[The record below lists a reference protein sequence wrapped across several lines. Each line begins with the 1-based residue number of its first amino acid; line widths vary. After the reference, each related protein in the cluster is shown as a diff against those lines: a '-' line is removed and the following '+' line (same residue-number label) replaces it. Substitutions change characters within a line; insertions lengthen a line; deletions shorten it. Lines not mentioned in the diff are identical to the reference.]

1 MGVFLKIISC
11 AVRLIYVPRRA
22 SQLLRPRLSEG
33 RACRPPN
40 GGLLGNGAHLN
51 KEWGGR
57 RLWSFTKWSTP
68 RCMGPRGAVRSGKA
82 RTSASPVCFRHF
94 WPHGVPKTAMIAY
107 ETCAGVHALFV
118 FYVTLHAVKRHK
130 DVSFYHLQ
138 PQRCMFCPL
147 LPASL
152 CRNHGASTAHGQP
165 FAAAHPHISTYIPC
179 PCNTFAISAS

>member
-1 MGVFLKIISC
+1 MLPNSSVSAC
-11 AVRLIYVPRRA
+11 QRV
-22 SQLLRPRLSEG
+22 G
-33 RACRPPN
+33 RAAPKRWFAWQWSPSQQ
-40 GGLLGNGAHLN
+40 GVGWEATVVVHKMEHTTLHGA
-51 KEWGGR
+51 KG
-57 RLWSFTKWSTP
+57 S
-68 RCMGPRGAVRSGKA
+68 GAQRKGADFCLPSVFS
-82 RTSASPVCFRHF
+82 SLFS
-94 WPHGVPKTAMIAY
+94 PHGVPKTAMIAY
-107 ETCAGVHALFV
+107 ETCAGVHALSV

-138 PQRCMFCPL
+138 PQRSMFCPCP